1 MGQIAGTWVAALLT
15 LFIFSFLYKDN
26 PFYKFA
32 EHLFVGVSAGYW
44 FAYYYHNVV
53 IPNLYDPLRQGHYT
67 YIIPAVL
74 GVMMLLRLAPKIG
87 WISRWALAFIIGM
100 GAGYYLI
107 TFLQTNAIAQV
118 HATMRTD
125 LNLPGVA
132 AAFMARPDLIRWLES
147 LAGIILVV
155 GVLTGLIYFF
165 FSKEHKGV
173 LGGAAR
179 VGIWFLMVAFGASFG
194 YTAMARFSLLIGR
207 MHFLIFQ
214 WLPTIPFLRGL
225 AR

>member
-1 MGQIAGTWVAALLT
+1 MGQIAGAWVAALLT
-15 LFIFSFLYKDN
+15 LFIFSFLYRDN

-53 IPNLYDPLRQGHYT
+53 IPNLYDPLRQGHFL

-74 GVMMLLRLAPKIG
+74 GIMMLMRLAPKIG

-100 GAGYYLI
+100 GSGYFLI
-107 TFLQTNAIAQV
+107 TFLQTNALAQV
-118 HATMRTD
+118 QATMTLR
-125 LNLPGVA
+125 LNSINNIL
-132 AAFMARPDLIRWLES
+132 
-147 LAGIILVV
+147 LVV

-165 FSKEHKGV
+165 FSKEHKGA
-173 LGGAAR
+173 LGGAAK
-179 VGIWFLMVAFGASFG
+179 VGVWFLMVAFGASFG
-194 YTAMARFSLLIGR
+194 YTVMARFSLLIGR

>member
-1 MGQIAGTWVAALLT
+1 MGQIAGVWVAALLT
-15 LFIFSFLYKDN
+15 LCIFSFLYRDN

-44 FAYYYHNVV
+44 FSYYYHNVV
-53 IPNLYDPLRQGHYT
+53 LPNLYDPLRQGHFL

-87 WISRWALAFIIGM
+87 WISRWPLAFIIGM
-100 GAGYYLI
+100 GAGYFLI
-107 TFLQTNAIAQV
+107 TYLQTNALAQV
-118 HATMRTD
+118 QATMILR
-125 LNLPGVA
+125 LNSINNIL
-132 AAFMARPDLIRWLES
+132 
-147 LAGIILVV
+147 LVV

-194 YTAMARFSLLIGR
+194 YTVMARFSLLIGR
-207 MHFLIFQ
+207 MHFLLFQ

-225 AR
+225 AK

>member
-1 MGQIAGTWVAALLT
+1 MGQIAGAWVAALLT

-53 IPNLYDPLRQGHYT
+53 IPNLYNPLRQGHFL
-67 YIIPAVL
+67 YIIPGVL
-74 GVMMLLRLAPKIG
+74 GIMMLMRLVPKVG

-100 GAGYYLI
+100 GSGYFLI
-107 TFLQTNAIAQV
+107 TYLQTNALAQV
-118 HATMRTD
+118 EATMSLR
-125 LNLPGVA
+125 LNSVNNVL
-132 AAFMARPDLIRWLES
+132 
-147 LAGIILVV
+147 LVI

-173 LGGAAR
+173 LGGAAKL
-179 VGIWFLMVAFGASFG
+179 GIWFLMIAFGASFG
-194 YTAMARFSLLIGR
+194 YTVMARFSLLIGR

-214 WLPTIPFLRGL
+214 WLPTIPFFRGL

>member
-15 LFIFSFLYKDN
+15 LFIFSFLYRDN

-53 IPNLYDPLRQGHYT
+53 IPNLYDPLRQGHLL

-74 GVMMLLRLAPKIG
+74 GVMMLMRLAPKIG

-100 GAGYYLI
+100 GAGYFLI
-107 TFLQTNAIAQV
+107 TFLQTNALAQV
-118 HATMRTD
+118 QATMSLR
-125 LNLPGVA
+125 LNSINNIL
-132 AAFMARPDLIRWLES
+132 
-147 LAGIILVV
+147 LVV

-173 LGGAAR
+173 LGGAAKL
-179 VGIWFLMVAFGASFG
+179 GIWFLMIAFGASFG
-194 YTAMARFSLLIGR
+194 YTVMARFSLLIGR

>member
-1 MGQIAGTWVAALLT
+1 MGQLFGSWVAALLT

-53 IPNLYDPLRQGHYT
+53 IPNLYDPLSQGHYL

-74 GVMMLLRLAPKIG
+74 GVMMLLRLAPRIG

-100 GAGYYLI
+100 GSGYYLI
-107 TFLQTNAIAQV
+107 TYLQTNAMAQV
-118 HATMRTD
+118 QATMMLR
-125 LNLPGVA
+125 LNTVNNVL
-132 AAFMARPDLIRWLES
+132 
-147 LAGIILVV
+147 LVV

-173 LGGAAR
+173 LGGAAK
-179 VGIWFLMVAFGASFG
+179 VGIWFLMVAFGASFV
-194 YTAMARFSLLIGR
+194 YTVMARFSLLIGR
-207 MHFLIFQ
+207 MHFLLFQ
-214 WLPTIPFLRGL
+214 WLPTIPIFRGL

>member
-1 MGQIAGTWVAALLT
+1 M
-15 LFIFSFLYKDN
+15 
-26 PFYKFA
+26 
-32 EHLFVGVSAGYW
+32 
-44 FAYYYHNVV
+44 
-53 IPNLYDPLRQGHYT
+53 

-74 GVMMLLRLAPKIG
+74 GVMMLMRLAPKIG

-100 GAGYYLI
+100 GAGYFLI
-107 TFLQTNAIAQV
+107 TFLQTNALAQV
-118 HATMRTD
+118 QATMSLR
-125 LNLPGVA
+125 LNSINNIL
-132 AAFMARPDLIRWLES
+132 
-147 LAGIILVV
+147 LVV

-173 LGGAAR
+173 LGGAAKL
-179 VGIWFLMVAFGASFG
+179 GIWFLMIAFGASFG
-194 YTAMARFSLLIGR
+194 YTVMARFSLLIGR

>member
-1 MGQIAGTWVAALLT
+1 MGQLFGSWVAALLT

-53 IPNLYDPLRQGHYT
+53 IPNLYDPLSQGHYL

-74 GVMMLLRLAPKIG
+74 GVMMLLRLAPRIG

-100 GAGYYLI
+100 GSGYYLI
-107 TFLQTNAIAQV
+107 TYLQTNAMAQV
-118 HATMRTD
+118 QATMMLR
-125 LNLPGVA
+125 LNTVNNVL
-132 AAFMARPDLIRWLES
+132 
-147 LAGIILVV
+147 LVV

-173 LGGAAR
+173 LGGAAK

-194 YTAMARFSLLIGR
+194 YTVMARFSLLIGR
-207 MHFLIFQ
+207 MHFLLFQ
-214 WLPTIPFLRGL
+214 WLPTIPIFRGL

>member
-15 LFIFSFLYKDN
+15 LFIFSFLYRDN

-53 IPNLYDPLRQGHYT
+53 IPNLYDPLRQGHLL
-67 YIIPAVL
+67 YIIPAAL
-74 GVMMLLRLAPKIG
+74 GVMMLMRLVPKVG

-100 GAGYYLI
+100 GSGYFLI
-107 TFLQTNAIAQV
+107 TFLQTNALAQV
-118 HATMRTD
+118 HATMTLR
-125 LNLPGVA
+125 LNSINNVL
-132 AAFMARPDLIRWLES
+132 
-147 LAGIILVV
+147 LVV

-173 LGGAAR
+173 LGGAAKIG
-179 VGIWFLMVAFGASFG
+179 VWFLMIAFGASFG
-194 YTAMARFSLLIGR
+194 YTVMARFSLLIGR

>member
-1 MGQIAGTWVAALLT
+1 MGQIAGAWVAALLT
-15 LFIFSFLYKDN
+15 LFIFSFLYRDN

-53 IPNLYDPLRQGHYT
+53 IPNLYDPLRQGHFL
-67 YIIPAVL
+67 YIIPGIL
-74 GVMMLLRLAPKIG
+74 GLMMLMRLAPKVG

-100 GAGYYLI
+100 GSGYFLI
-107 TFLQTNAIAQV
+107 TFLQTNALAQV
-118 HATMRTD
+118 QATMSLR
-125 LNLPGVA
+125 LNSVNNVLFV
-132 AAFMARPDLIRWLES
+132 I
-147 LAGIILVV
+147 

-165 FSKEHKGV
+165 FSKEHKGI
-173 LGGAAR
+173 LGGAAKL
-179 VGIWFLMVAFGASFG
+179 GIWFLMIAFGASFG
-194 YTAMARFSLLIGR
+194 YTVMARFSLLIGR

>member
-1 MGQIAGTWVAALLT
+1 MGQIAGIWVAALLT

-53 IPNLYDPLRQGHYT
+53 IPNLYDPLRQGHLL
-67 YIIPAVL
+67 YIIPGVL
-74 GVMMLLRLAPKIG
+74 GLMMLMRLAPRVG

-100 GAGYYLI
+100 GSGYFLI
-107 TFLQTNAIAQV
+107 TYLQTNALAQV
-118 HATMRTD
+118 QATMSLR
-125 LNLPGVA
+125 LNSVNNIL
-132 AAFMARPDLIRWLES
+132 
-147 LAGIILVV
+147 LVV

-173 LGGAAR
+173 LGGAAK
-179 VGIWFLMVAFGASFG
+179 VGIWFLMIAFGASFG
-194 YTAMARFSLLIGR
+194 YTVMARFSLLIGR

-214 WLPTIPFLRGL
+214 WLPTLPFLKGL